1 MGPSTHVKRRALLA
15 DAYTMNFN
23 PGPLSLGA
31 DFSVVFLSIG
41 TTTHQSIS
49 QRLRLPRPCTQGC
62 VGWGGGLEQTGM
74 GSDAMRP
81 SRGPFCL

>member
-62 VGWGGGLEQTGM
+62 VGWGGGWNRQAWVQML
-74 GSDAMRP
+74 
-81 SRGPFCL
+81 